1 MLRTMPYSGRR
12 PSYGMTA
19 AQVTAAAA
27 APNTRFGENNPNRK
41 QAEVDRRAIM
51 AARRPEKAK
60 PQLG

>member
-1 MLRTMPYSGRR
+1 
-12 PSYGMTA
+12 MTA